1 MTDRTGRAHAPFLI
15 DLDRQRK
22 RAKDLCRALRS
33 GDAAAWAR
41 LRTFH
46 PRAGLSE
53 IRLADAQLV
62 VARELGL
69 PSWPR
74 LRAHAQALAR
84 SRAAMRS
91 GGSAPDGDRPTLH
104 LRCGSDI
111 RQTLVEAGFAGDFLE
126 YSDPCCQG
134 PVTGDAD
141 LTALRTR
148 FITDAYGGPLGLTE
162 RDVAEKLR
170 NEQEGL
176 AGAAARYERVVLW
189 MEHDSYDQLVLVRCL
204 AHFRW
209 NGPPPVLELVSINHF
224 PGSARFI
231 GLGQLP
237 PEAIRLLWGRRR
249 RLDAADL
256 ETGRLAWDA
265 LRGDDPRALAAV
277 AHGVTAGLPDLAPA
291 LLRHLR
297 ELPWTRDGLSLTER
311 LTLRSVENANP
322 TVGEIYARLTR
333 EAEPLP
339 WLGDVMYLAVVEA
352 MTRAR
357 EPAVTMDRTGPD
369 GAGLRWPQ
377 HRPRL
382 TPAGRA
388 VLAGETD
395 WQSLG
400 PPERWVGGVRI
411 AADAPAWRWD
421 EAAEAPVRA

>member
-1 MTDRTGRAHAPFLI
+1 MAEHTGRKYVPFLI
-15 DLDRQRK
+15 DINRQKK
-22 RAKDLCRALRS
+22 RAKDLCRALRA
-33 GDAAAWAR
+33 GDDGAWER
-41 LRTFH
+41 LRAFH
-46 PRAGLSE
+46 PHADLSE
-53 IRLADAQLV
+53 VRLADAQLV

-74 LRAHAQALAR
+74 LRAHARALDR

-91 GGSAPDGDRPTLH
+91 ATRALDGDCPTLH

-134 PVTGDAD
+134 PLTREPD
-141 LTALRTR
+141 LTALRAR
-148 FITDAYGGPLGLTE
+148 FIADAYGGPLGLTE
-162 RDVAEKLR
+162 RDVAGKLH
-170 NEQEGL
+170 NERDGL

-204 AHFRW
+204 AHFRRH
-209 NGPPPVLELVSINHF
+209 GPPPVLELISINRF
-224 PGSARFI
+224 PGSARFV

-237 PEAIRLLWGRRR
+237 PEVIRLLWDRRR

-265 LRGDDPRALAAV
+265 LCGDDPRALAAV
-277 AHGVTAGLPDLAPA
+277 ACKATAGLPDLAPA

-311 LTLRSVENANP
+311 LTLQAVADAAR
-322 TVGEIYARLTR
+322 TVGEIHAWLTR

-352 MTRAR
+352 MARAR
-357 EPAVTMDRTGPD
+357 DPALVMERTGPD
-369 GAGLRWPQ
+369 GTGLRWP
-377 HRPRL
+377 RYRL
-382 TPAGRA
+382 HLMPVGQA
-388 VLAGETD
+388 VLAGAAD
-395 WQSLG
+395 WQSSD

-421 EAAEAPVRA
+421 EASGTPVRA